1 MVTDPSFPA
10 NKYSYGERQKNIKPK
25 QTLRNVL
32 VCRQNLPNPQKEPQN
47 KPESKDEMANESDIE
62 FVETGP
68 QVIEIPD
75 ANDSR

>member
-1 MVTDPSFPA
+1 MFICLIIF
-10 NKYSYGERQKNIKPK
+10 YQCCLYGLFQSSQSEQPK
-25 QTLRNVL
+25 QN
-32 VCRQNLPNPQKEPQN
+32 EP
-47 KPESKDEMANESDIE
+47 KDDIANESDIE